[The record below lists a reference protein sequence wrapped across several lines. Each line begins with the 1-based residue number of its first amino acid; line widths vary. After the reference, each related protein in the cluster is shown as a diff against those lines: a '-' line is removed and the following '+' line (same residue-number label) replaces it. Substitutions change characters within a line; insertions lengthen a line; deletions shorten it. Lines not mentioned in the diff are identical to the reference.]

1 MPELKSVRMRFCFF
15 VCGTGCTRRTSPAL
29 DVSTKT
35 LCVFMASPQR
45 YGHNLGYADGIATI
59 VSEVGIQGCSIVGI
73 NHKTKMRHDRL
84 NGTPV
89 DVWHGILKVCCVVS
103 VDLFCTMWTYH
114 GNLRV

>member
-1 MPELKSVRMRFCFF
+1 MYRQRH
-15 VCGTGCTRRTSPAL
+15 
-29 DVSTKT
+29 
-35 LCVFMASPQR
+35 CVYSWLLPQR
-45 YGHNLGYADGIATI
+45 DRHNLGYADRIATI

-73 NHKTKMRHDRL
+73 NHKVEMRHDRL

-114 GNLRV
+114 STSPMELDRERVNVI